1 MNVLVINCGS
11 SSLKYQ
17 LINTESEEV
26 LAKGIAERV
35 GIDGIFTYKNNKGVN
50 QKKLPFDM
58 PTHKEAAQHVI
69 DMLTDPEVGVIKSL
83 DEIKA
88 VGHRIV
94 HGGET
99 FSEPVVLTDE
109 VLEEVDKCSE
119 LAPLHNPA
127 NIIGIK
133 TCQELMPDTPQV
145 GVFDTAFHQT
155 MPPEAYMYA
164 LPYEFYEKYRV
175 RRYGFHGTSHKFV
188 SRRLAEVCG
197 IPLETSKLIIC
208 HLGGGASVT
217 AVYNGKSVDTSMGLT
232 PLEGLA
238 MGTRSGDVDVGAVE
252 FIARKQNMS
261 FAEVLN
267 MLNKESGV
275 LGLSGVSSD
284 FRDLWNT
291 RAEGTEGA
299 ERAGIALDMFCY
311 RVLKYVGAYI
321 AVMNGVDAIAFT
333 AGIGENDEGVREEV
347 IDNLS
352 YMGMFLDGDANQARY
367 GKEVRITTPESRIPA
382 WVIPTDEE
390 LEIARETAE
399 LIG

>member
-1 MNVLVINCGS
+1 MKVLVINCGS

-17 LINTESEEV
+17 LIDTESKDV
-26 LAKGIAERV
+26 LAKGICERV
-35 GIDGIFTYKNNKGVN
+35 GIDGTFTYKNHDGVSM
-50 QKKLPFDM
+50 KKIPFDM
-58 PTHKEAAQHVI
+58 PTHKEAAQHVLDTLI
-69 DMLTDPEVGVIKSL
+69 DPSIGVIESL
-83 DEIKA
+83 DEVSA

-94 HGGET
+94 HGGER
-99 FSEPVVLTDE
+99 FAEPVVIDDE
-109 VLEEVDKCSE
+109 VLAEVEKVSD

-133 TCQELMPDTPQV
+133 TCQELMPGTPQV

-164 LPYEFYEKYRV
+164 LPYKYYEKYRV
-175 RRYGFHGTSHKFV
+175 RRYGFHGTSHKYV

-208 HLGGGASVT
+208 HLGGGASVS
-217 AVYNGKSVDTSMGLT
+217 AVYNGKSIDTTMGLT

-238 MGTRSGDVDVGAVE
+238 MGTRCGDVDIGAIE
-252 FIARKQNMS
+252 YISKKEGMDFSELMT
-261 FAEVLN
+261 

-275 LGLSGVSSD
+275 LGLSGISSD

-291 RAEGTEGA
+291 RAEGN
-299 ERAGIALDMFCY
+299 ERSGVALDMFCY

-367 GKEVRITTPESRIPA
+367 GKEVRITTPESKIPA

-390 LEIARETAE
+390 MEIAVETAE
-399 LIG
+399 LVG

>member
-1 MNVLVINCGS
+1 MNILVINCGS

-17 LINTESEEV
+17 LIDIDNESV
-26 LAKGIAERV
+26 LAKGIAERI
-35 GIDGIFTYKNNKGVN
+35 GLEDGLFTYKNDRGDGF
-50 QKKLPFDM
+50 KKREDVF
-58 PTHKEAAQHVI
+58 PTHREAAQRVL
-69 DMLTDPEVGVIKSL
+69 DTLQDPEIGVIKSL
-83 DEIKA
+83 DEIAA

-94 HGGET
+94 HGGES
-99 FSEPVVLTDE
+99 FAEPVILTEE
-109 VLEEVDKCSE
+109 VLKEVEKCSD

-127 NIIGIK
+127 NVIGIR
-133 TCQELMPDTPQV
+133 TCQELMPETPQV

-164 LPYEFYEKYRV
+164 IPWEFYDKYRV

-188 SRRLAEVCG
+188 SRRLAELCD

-217 AVYNGKSVDTSMGLT
+217 AVYNGKSIDTSMGLT

-238 MGTRSGDVDVGAVE
+238 MGTRSGDIDMGAVE
-252 FIARKQNMS
+252 FIAKKKGMNFEQVM
-261 FAEVLN
+261 N

-284 FRDLWNT
+284 FRDLWDT
-291 RAEGTEGA
+291 RALGND
-299 ERAGIALDMFCY
+299 RSGIALDMFCY

-321 AVMNGVDAIAFT
+321 AVMNGLDGLAFT

-347 IDNLS
+347 IRNLS

-367 GKEVRITTPESRIPA
+367 GKEVRITTPESKVQA
-382 WVIPTDEE
+382 WVVPTDEE
-390 LEIARETAE
+390 LEIARQTSEVV
-399 LIG
+399 G